1 MSLITPSAGREGE
14 WEYRDQEKGG
24 AVHENIGKK
33 EEGTVGKK
41 KVTEKTVLAHLRRKH
56 TPRHPR

>member
-33 EEGTVGKK
+33 EEGTGEKK
-41 KVTEKTVLAHLRRKH
+41 GHRKNSFS
-56 TPRHPR
+56 TP

>member
-1 MSLITPSAGREGE
+1 MELTICACMSLITPSAGREGE

-33 EEGTVGKK
+33 EEGTGGKK
-41 KVTEKTVLAHLRRKH
+41 RSQKKQF
-56 TPRHPR
+56 